1 MPPPAARPAGSDDA
15 RLVPRP
21 PSPGPDAVLERQAPT
36 GPSAVAVAE
45 LRGQLHGL
53 ARRLHEDVRLDRSGG
68 VGATLLVEGRPVFGG
83 SNGFTEA
90 VDEVQYRLEQGP
102 CVAAVASGRVV
113 RSRTIGSGERRWTS
127 FTAAAAPLGL
137 RSVASLPVRVADRV
151 VGSLNLY
158 GRHAASLDGASTPA
172 LRRASAAAGRGM
184 TAAWLLA
191 VAEANA
197 RILADAVRDREDI
210 DIAVGLLMD
219 RYLMTSGSARV
230 LIAQLAVQDD
240 VSKATA
246 ARSLTHPDADRG

>member
-1 MPPPAARPAGSDDA
+1 MGSAGRGS
-15 RLVPRP
+15 
-21 PSPGPDAVLERQAPT
+21 
-36 GPSAVAVAE
+36 VAIAE

-53 ARRLHEDVRLDRSGG
+53 ARRLHEDISLDGSGG

-102 CVAAVASGRVV
+102 CLAAVASGRVV
-113 RSRTIGSGERRWTS
+113 RSRTIGDGERRWAL
-127 FTAAAAPLGL
+127 FTADAAPLGL

-158 GRHAASLDGASTPA
+158 GQHAASLDGASTPV
-172 LRRASAAAGRGM
+172 LRRASATAGRGM

-197 RILADAVRDREDI
+197 RILTDAVRDREDI

-219 RYLMTSGSARV
+219 RYVMTSGSARV
-230 LIAQLAVQDD
+230 LIAQLAALDD
-240 VSKATA
+240 DRRAAA
-246 ARSLTHPDADRG
+246 ARSLTHSDAAPPSASVSRAAHDRA